1 MFSQSPGPR
10 VGFHTCLP
18 DNTSNAPYLIPIFY
32 KTIVPDISLNINHY
46 MILKKTIYHNMQ
58 QVSPTQINVG
68 ETCCF
73 LSQNKHLSRSSYTCK
88 LSHIGP
94 PSCKYLKKTTQGDL
108 YDRTF

>member
-46 MILKKTIYHNMQ
+46 MILKKLSITIC
-58 QVSPTQINVG
+58 S
-68 ETCCF
+68 
-73 LSQNKHLSRSSYTCK
+73 K
-88 LSHIGP
+88 SHQH
-94 PSCKYLKKTTQGDL
+94 K
-108 YDRTF
+108 